1 MTDVLVV
8 VIIVAFFAATALLV
22 PALSRLIADSGEAD
36 DLESDAD
43 EQPLAADPD
52 RTSRGRS

>member
-8 VIIVAFFAATALLV
+8 VIILVFFAATALLV
-22 PALSRLIADSGEAD
+22 PALSRLIADSDEAD

-43 EQPLAADPD
+43 EQPLVADPD
-52 RTSRGRS
+52 PIGQRRP